1 MSATAKTQKPPAALF
16 KQRVDRWA
24 AKIGVKPD
32 RVYIQAMRNKWA
44 SCSTAGRVYF
54 SADILK
60 QSPAFQDSVI
70 AHELLHLLIPNH
82 GALFKSFL
90 NAFLPRSEV
99 ATSRRLACSTTPRD
113 GHWARIQEDESPRR

>member
-1 MSATAKTQKPPAALF
+1 MNAPAKTQRPPAARF
-16 KQRVDRWA
+16 KRRVERWA
-24 AKIGVKPD
+24 AKIGVKPE
-32 RVYIQAMRNKWA
+32 RISIQGMRNKWA

-54 SADILK
+54 STDILK

-90 NAFLPRSEV
+90 NAYLPHPRA
-99 ATSRRLACSTTPRD
+99 ATSRQLACSTTLRN
-113 GHWARIQEDESPRR
+113 GAGSISG

>member
-1 MSATAKTQKPPAALF
+1 MNAPARIQRPSAARF
-16 KQRVDRWA
+16 KRRVERWA

-44 SCSTAGRVYF
+44 SCSTTGRVYF
-54 SADILK
+54 SADLL
-60 QSPAFQDSVI
+60 SEPAAFQDSVV

-90 NAFLPRSEV
+90 NAYVPR
-99 ATSRRLACSTTPRD
+99 ARKAARRRLACLKVPSGSRLL
-113 GHWARIQEDESPRR
+113 

>member
-1 MSATAKTQKPPAALF
+1 MNPSTNTGTAPGAHF
-16 KQRVDRWA
+16 KRRVERWA
-24 AKIGVKPD
+24 AKIGVRPE

-54 SADILK
+54 SADLLRE
-60 QSPAFQDSVI
+60 PTHFQDLVI

-90 NAFLPRSEV
+90 DAYVPKPRKGV
-99 ATSRRLACSTTPRD
+99 RGNLICSRGMPKERVLK
-113 GHWARIQEDESPRR
+113 